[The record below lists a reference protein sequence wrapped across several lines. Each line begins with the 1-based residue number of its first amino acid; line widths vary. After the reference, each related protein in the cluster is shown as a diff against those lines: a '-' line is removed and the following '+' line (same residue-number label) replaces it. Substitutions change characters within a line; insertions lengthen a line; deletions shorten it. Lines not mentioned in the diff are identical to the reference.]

1 MLIVS
6 LMTEMSP
13 TLPDLSLGRP
23 ALELEAKLFSGLAD
37 RKRLELLRLLQ
48 GGPRLAGELAH
59 EAGLTSSGASNH
71 LRCLLECG
79 LVSVESDGRF
89 NRYRLA
95 EDGVNGWLREAEQRL
110 ARVRHGIEAC
120 HYYGPP
126 SRRAL
131 RRNAGA
137 TRSPAR
143 AREAPVSAVRIRRDR
158 TLPPLPEVPR

>member
-1 MLIVS
+1 
-6 LMTEMSP
+6 MTEMSP
-13 TLPDLSLGRP
+13 ARPDLSRWRR

-37 RKRLELLRLLQ
+37 PERLELLRLLQ
-48 GGPRLAGELAH
+48 NGPRTAGELAR
-59 EAGLTSSGASNH
+59 EAVLTPSGASNH

-95 EDGVNGWLREAEQRL
+95 EVGVGGLLLESELVL
-110 ARVRHGIEAC
+110 AKVRDEIEAC
-120 HYYGPP
+120 DNYGPP

-131 RRNAGA
+131 GRNAGV

-143 AREAPVSAVRIRRDR
+143 SRPAPVSCVPIRGDR
-158 TLPPLPEVPR
+158 TRLPSPEVPR